1 MKAMANKD
9 RMVTKQKE
17 KKSAT
22 GSFVGRNPASSKGAT
37 RVALRS
43 KGGAHT
49 ATVTSKGQITVP
61 KRIRMHLQVGKG
73 DRIEFLI
80 GPDGKVTLMPATADV
95 KKLKGIVGRPD
106 KPVTVEDMN
115 RVIEAGVETRVDQS
129 YRTRSL
135 KLSAGY

>member
-1 MKAMANKD
+1 MKAKAKKD
-9 RMVTKQKE
+9 RMVTTQKD
-17 KKSAT
+17 KNSAT
-22 GSFVGRNPASSKGAT
+22 GSFVGRNPESSMGT
-37 RVALRS
+37 TWVAHRS
-43 KGGAHT
+43 KGGVHT

-80 GPDGKVTLMPATADV
+80 GPDGKVTLMPTTTDV

-115 RVIEAGVETRVDQS
+115 RVIEAEGGKI
-129 YRTRSL
+129 Y
-135 KLSAGY
+135 

>member
-1 MKAMANKD
+1 MKAKAKKD
-9 RMVTKQKE
+9 RMVSTLKD

-22 GSFVGRNPASSKGAT
+22 GSFVGGNPESSKGAT
-37 RVALRS
+37 WVAHRS
-43 KGGAHT
+43 KGGVHT

-80 GPDGKVTLMPATADV
+80 GPDGKVTLMPATTDV

-115 RVIEAGVETRVDQS
+115 RVIEAEGGKR
-129 YRTRSL
+129 Y
-135 KLSAGY
+135 